1 MSQLKTIIPPDT
13 WITASWDE
21 YIQIIENPQKDKAK
35 GYYYKGRM
43 RIEMTPIGNDHA
55 SDHTIVI
62 LAASIY
68 ASIKSLPMNG
78 KDNCTFRKTGIY
90 EIQPDV
96 SYYIGEN
103 ADIIPW
109 GTGIINLDQYPAPN
123 LVIEVANSSLADD
136 KGEKR
141 LIYEEIGVNEYWIID
156 VKNVQIIAFMM
167 ENGGSKRIFT
177 SQVLPGLEISLLE
190 AALRKTRTMNQS
202 LVIAWLLSEFQ
213 K

>member
-1 MSQLKTIIPPDT
+1 MMIIPHT
-13 WITASWDE
+13 WITANWDE
-21 YIQIIENPQKDKAK
+21 FIQIIENHQDEKAK
-35 GYYYKGRM
+35 GYFYKN
-43 RIEMTPIGNDHA
+43 RIRVETTPVDNDHS
-55 SDHTIVI
+55 SDHLFIIIAVG
-62 LAASIY
+62 IY

-78 KDNCTFRKTGIY
+78 KDNCTFRKTDYY
-90 EIQPDV
+90 EIQPDI

-141 LIYEEIGVNEYWIID
+141 LIYEELGVNEYWIID